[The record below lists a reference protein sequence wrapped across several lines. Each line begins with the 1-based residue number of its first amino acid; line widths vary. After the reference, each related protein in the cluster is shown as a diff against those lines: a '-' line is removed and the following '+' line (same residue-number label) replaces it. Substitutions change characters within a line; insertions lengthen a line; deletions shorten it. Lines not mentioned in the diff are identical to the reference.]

1 MIKILFT
8 AGGTGGHIY
17 PIVSVVREIKKIAQD
32 RNLQIKMYFMGNTF
46 FCKQELRAE
55 GVKIIYL
62 PGGKLTRY
70 FSIKS
75 PWELLKTLFD
85 IIESLIIIWFIMPDV
100 ILSKGGP
107 GSLSVGFVG
116 RIYGSR
122 LIIHD
127 SDSIPG
133 LTNRILGRIANY
145 IAISFPEAGI
155 YFNKNKVIMTG
166 NPIRLSLLYGKKQ
179 ENKKRKTIFFMGGSQ
194 GADALNNLVKE
205 SLRDLLKKY
214 VIYHSVGK
222 NNYQKLIKNLKEV
235 YNIDITK
242 EKNYKIRAYFNE
254 IEIVYIYAQ
263 SDLVVARAGAGD
275 IFEIA
280 ALGLPSIL
288 IPLPESASDHQRKNA
303 FYYARSKACV
313 VIEQENFKPSILL
326 DQINNILNNQE
337 LYKEMSVAAK
347 NFAKPEAAKNLAKFL
362 IEN

>member
-17 PIVSVVREIKKIAQD
+17 PIVSIVREIKKIAEGRD
-32 RNLQIKMYFMGNTF
+32 LRIRMYFMGNTF
-46 FCKQELRAE
+46 FGKQELIAE

-122 LIIHD
+122 LIVHD

-133 LTNRILGRIANY
+133 LTNRILGHIANS
-145 IAISFPEAGI
+145 IVISFPEAGD
-155 YFNKNKVIMTG
+155 YFNKNKVILIG
-166 NPIRLSLLYGKKQ
+166 NPIRLSLLYGKSE
-179 ENKKRKTIFFMGGSQ
+179 ENKKRKVIFFMGGSQ
-194 GADALNNLVKE
+194 GADALNKLVIE

-214 VIYHSVGK
+214 VIYHSSGK
-222 NNYQKLIKNLKEV
+222 NNYQKLVKNLKEV

-242 EKNYKIRAYFNE
+242 EKNYKMRAYFDEKE
-254 IEIVYIYAQ
+254 IAYIYAQ

-288 IPLPESASDHQRKNA
+288 IPLQESASDHQRKNA
-303 FYYARSKACV
+303 FYYARSKACI
-313 VIEQENFKPSILL
+313 VIEQENFKSSILL
-326 DQINNILNNQE
+326 DQIDNILNNE
-337 LYKEMSVAAK
+337 KLYKEMSISAKAFSKPKAA
-347 NFAKPEAAKNLAKFL
+347 ENLAKIL
-362 IEN
+362 IEY